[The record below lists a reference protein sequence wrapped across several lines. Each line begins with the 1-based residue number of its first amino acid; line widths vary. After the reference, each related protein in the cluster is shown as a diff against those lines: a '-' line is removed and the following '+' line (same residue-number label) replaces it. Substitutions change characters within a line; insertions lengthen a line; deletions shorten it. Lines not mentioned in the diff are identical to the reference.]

1 MEKQT
6 LLFPSLNEMA
16 YFIID
21 CGISDFV
28 PDWKNAALTG
38 EINSAHI
45 NAALDHY
52 NARVAIR
59 ETVVEAE
66 YQAHKKA

>member
-1 MEKQT
+1 MEKLT

-38 EINSAHI
+38 EINSTHI
-45 NAALDHY
+45 NVALDHY
-52 NARVAIR
+52 SACVTRI
-59 ETVVEAE
+59 ETVMDAE
-66 YQAHKKA
+66 Y